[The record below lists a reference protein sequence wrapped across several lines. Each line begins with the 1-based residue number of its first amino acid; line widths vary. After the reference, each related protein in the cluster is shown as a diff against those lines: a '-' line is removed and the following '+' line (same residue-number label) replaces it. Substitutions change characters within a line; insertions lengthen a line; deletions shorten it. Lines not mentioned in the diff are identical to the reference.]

1 VTCKFNR
8 NFYFNLLINILGE
21 GQLCSIC
28 YATIG
33 IPIFLL
39 CVANISGVLGELF
52 RLIYSK
58 IICAPCVFVKKRH
71 ARARKA
77 RLEEESG
84 ISTDRTRPSEWTLN
98 DNNKIATGKRSSNE
112 LAANDEIDEEEQLR
126 NQRTAV
132 PLTVTMIIIAAYIW
146 LGSVLFH
153 NFEGW
158 TMIQSG
164 YFCFITLGKKIFKNI
179 EKLIIQFFLF

>member
-1 VTCKFNR
+1 
-8 NFYFNLLINILGE
+8 
-21 GQLCSIC
+21 
-28 YATIG
+28 
-33 IPIFLL
+33 
-39 CVANISGVLGELF
+39 LF

-58 IICAPCVFVKKRH
+58 IICAPCVFVKKRR
-71 ARARKA
+71 ARARKSK
-77 RLEEESG
+77 LEEESG

-98 DNNKIATGKRSSNE
+98 DNNKIGTGKRLSNE
-112 LAANDEIDEEEQLR
+112 LATDDEEEQLR

-153 NFEGW
+153 SFEGW

-164 YFCFITLGKKIFKNI
+164 YFCFITLGKKIF
-179 EKLIIQFFLF
+179 